1 MQQPHPNSF
10 NSNKTEQRIPKA
22 PGWALTLADMMT
34 LLLCF
39 FALMFTV
46 AAVDTEKYEAMSAIM
61 SEAMGGKE
69 RQTPQVV
76 TPEGHKA
83 PKNLFELQLE
93 LSRLVGREKGLE
105 LKLKPRAVAI
115 NLPGALLFNLGK
127 ADLTPKAKAILDHI
141 SGPLM
146 QTEYGLTIEGHTD
159 DIPIHSGRFPSNWE
173 LSSARASAVAR
184 HFIGHGF
191 DRAKVKVVG
200 LADTKPVAPNLDK
213 KGRPIPANQA
223 KNRRVTILV
232 HPVN

>member
-1 MQQPHPNSF
+1 MQPFPNSF
-10 NSNKTEQRIPKA
+10 NNKTEQRIPKN

-46 AAVDTEKYEAMSAIM
+46 TVVDTEKYEAMSAIM

-69 RQTPQVV
+69 RQTSQNL
-76 TPEGHKA
+76 TPEGEKA

-93 LSRLVGREKGLE
+93 LSRLVGREEGLE

-115 NLPGALLFNLGK
+115 NLPGALLFELGQ
-127 ADLTPKAKAILDHI
+127 ADLTPKALEILDHI

-146 QTEYGLTIEGHTD
+146 QTAYGLTIEGHTD
-159 DIPIHSGRFPSNWE
+159 DIPIHSGKYPSNWE

-184 HFIGHGF
+184 HFISNGF
-191 DRAKVKVVG
+191 DREKVRVVG
-200 LADTKPVAPNLDK
+200 LADTRPVAPNLDK
-213 KGRPIPANQA
+213 KGLPVPANQA

-232 HPVN
+232 HPVD